1 MYLVQFVLDF
11 PKLILIHVSK
21 RSCTIPTLLWQVGA
35 YCIFGSMN
43 LQGMLLQVLLR
54 KKVASPLQ
62 VIHFP
67 QLVTWFHVLLTV
79 KCFCLILHE
88 KTLTS
93 YWERMMSCTMEQ
105 FFYWMS
111 KLIQEGIGFGLLCSV
126 IGPENSRHSLDQ
138 SHAKLTTWSPAFSH
152 VWGAELV
159 FTLVPIGS
167 LGYFPFIWVAAVNTL
182 ILVFTILDRKALKHN
197 PVTLDKAPS
206 GTLFVTASI
215 L

>member
-1 MYLVQFVLDF
+1 MYLVKFVLDF

-21 RSCTIPTLLWQVGA
+21 RSCSIPTLLWQVGA

-67 QLVTWFHVLLTV
+67 QLATWFHVLLTV

-105 FFYWMS
+105 FFYRVS

-138 SHAKLTTWSPAFSH
+138 SHAKPTTWSPAFSH

-159 FTLVPIGS
+159 FTLSSHWLFGLFS
-167 LGYFPFIWVAAVNTL
+167 FYLSGRCEYFNFGFYDTRSKSAQTQ
-182 ILVFTILDRKALKHN
+182 
-197 PVTLDKAPS
+197 PS
-206 GTLFVTASI
+206 DPG
-215 L
+215 

>member
-11 PKLILIHVSK
+11 PKLILIYVSK

-67 QLVTWFHVLLTV
+67 QLATWFHVLLTV

-105 FFYWMS
+105 FFYQVS

-138 SHAKLTTWSPAFSH
+138 SHAKLTTWSPSFSH
-152 VWGAELV
+152 VWGTELV
-159 FTLVPIGS
+159 FTLSSHWLFGLFS
-167 LGYFPFIWVAAVNTL
+167 FHLSGRCEYFNFGFYDARSKSAQT
-182 ILVFTILDRKALKHN
+182 H
-197 PVTLDKAPS
+197 PS
-206 GTLFVTASI
+206 DPG
-215 L
+215 

>member
-43 LQGMLLQVLLR
+43 LQGMLPQVLLR

-67 QLVTWFHVLLTV
+67 QLATWFHVLLTV

-93 YWERMMSCTMEQ
+93 YWERMMSCTIEQ
-105 FFYWMS
+105 FFYWVS
-111 KLIQEGIGFGLLCSV
+111 KLIQEGIGFSLLCSV
-126 IGPENSRHSLDQ
+126 IGSENSRHSLDQ

-152 VWGAELV
+152 VWGAGLV
-159 FTLVPIGS
+159 FTLSSHWLFG
-167 LGYFPFIWVAAVNTL
+167 LFYFLSGRCECFNFGFYDTRSKSAQTQ
-182 ILVFTILDRKALKHN
+182 
-197 PVTLDKAPS
+197 PS
-206 GTLFVTASI
+206 DPG
-215 L
+215 